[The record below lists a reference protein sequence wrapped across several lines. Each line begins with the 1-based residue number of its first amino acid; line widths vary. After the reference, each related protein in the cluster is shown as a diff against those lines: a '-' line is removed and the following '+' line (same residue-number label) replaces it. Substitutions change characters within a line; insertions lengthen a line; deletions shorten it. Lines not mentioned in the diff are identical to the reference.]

1 MSAQTPNCDL
11 RRRIEELFMNVEAP
25 LPTSSTDLW
34 QALNALFSDSGSPIA
49 SPSSPSP
56 SVEVATPL
64 PSRASSRYGLWG
76 LFIAVLFVLGA
87 LTMGGWA
94 MGKGVSPAAAIIP
107 VTPVTGSPSSTPYV
121 PPTLTPTRTPSPT
134 ATPSPSPTPTS
145 TPTPTPT
152 PYLVVLSPFPTPS
165 VSWQMVLSTPIP
177 IPTPVPPVPVA
188 SDAINIVVL
197 GSDQRP
203 NWSEWHTDAVHI
215 VSVQTGRPAVSVI
228 SIPRDLYVY
237 IPGFG
242 MSRINFADY
251 YGEAYGYPGGGTAL
265 LRDTL
270 LYNLGI
276 RADHFVRTNFDGLI
290 GIVDTLGGID
300 VPVHCRLS
308 DHWPYPDENGEYP
321 ILTLEPGV
329 HHMDGETALWYA
341 RSRLTT
347 SVFSRERRQQQ
358 VLQAIWRRAR
368 STGVLRE
375 VPSLWA
381 QARQMITTDLSL
393 TEILQLAQVA
403 LRLEEENIRF
413 YNIGP
418 GLVVPWTTPY
428 GGHVFLP
435 RWEQIEPVLAE
446 AMAPVPEARLNRLFG
461 KVEVWNGT
469 SNPDWDDLAVDRLV
483 RAGFPATVG
492 TSDRHDYPHTTLVV
506 FRAHAKGTGVE
517 YLQEMFGIP
526 DERVTYQDAPDAPFG
541 FRLIIGAD
549 YQTCP
554 WP

>member
-1 MSAQTPNCDL
+1 MSARNLQSDL
-11 RRRIEELFMNVEAP
+11 RGRVEDLFMNVEAP
-25 LPTSSTDLW
+25 LSTSSPDLW
-34 QALNALFSDSGSPIA
+34 QALNALFSDAGSAIA
-49 SPSSPSP
+49 PSDLSPSA
-56 SVEVATPL
+56 EAVAPL
-64 PSRASSRYGLWG
+64 PSRSSSRYGLWA
-76 LFIAVLFVLGA
+76 LFLAVLFLFGA
-87 LTMGGWA
+87 WTMGGWA
-94 MGKGVSPAAAIIP
+94 ISKEASLAGGIL
-107 VTPVTGSPSSTPYV
+107 
-121 PPTLTPTRTPSPT
+121 PPTPFAGSLSPTPSALPTFTPSRTPSPT
-134 ATPSPSPTPTS
+134 ATSTPSPTPMA
-145 TPTPTPT
+145 TPTPT

-165 VSWQMVLSTPIP
+165 ISWQMVLSTPIP
-177 IPTPVPPVPVA
+177 VPTPVPPVPVA

-197 GSDQRP
+197 GSDRRP
-203 NWSEWHTDAVHI
+203 DWSEWHTDAIHV
-215 VSVQTGRPAVSVI
+215 VSVQTSRPAVSVI

-237 IPGFG
+237 IPGFW

-251 YGEAYGYPGGGTAL
+251 YGETYGYPGGGTGL

-276 RADHFVRTNFDGLI
+276 RADYFVRTDFDGLI
-290 GIVDTLGGID
+290 GIVDALGGID
-300 VPVHCRLS
+300 VPVHCGLR

-321 ILTLEPGV
+321 ILTMEPGV

-341 RSRLTT
+341 RSRQTT

-368 STGVLRE
+368 STGVLRQ
-375 VPSLWA
+375 VPALWA
-381 QARQMITTDLSL
+381 QARRMVVTDLGM

-403 LRLEEENIRF
+403 LRLEEENVRF

-418 GLVVPWTTPY
+418 DLVVPWTTPY

-435 RWEQIEPVLAE
+435 RWEQIEPLLAE
-446 AMAPVPEARLNRLFG
+446 AMAPVPEARLNRLFNR
-461 KVEVWNGT
+461 VEVWNGT

-483 RAGFPATVG
+483 RAGFPAIIG
-492 TSDRHDYPHTTLVV
+492 SSDRHDHPHTTLVV
-506 FRAHAKGTGVE
+506 FRAYAKGTGVE
-517 YLQEMFGIP
+517 HLQQMFSIP
-526 DERVTYQDAPDAPFG
+526 DGRVTYQDDPDAPVG